1 MRLMFAAGL
10 MALVAACGPT
20 TPPAATAEEIA
31 KASAD
36 LTVWLDAEYEEDLLN
51 SPLQLTFQGRKERN
65 AELDQFGDAELDRQL
80 AWRRA
85 SVAEMKE
92 KFDPAKLDEE
102 SRTSFDLWVQQ
113 LEFAEK
119 SAQFRRAPYVF
130 VKDGPHVFLPNFMI
144 SFHAVSDKADME
156 AYVAR
161 LKEVGRG
168 LDQILEGAKLA
179 AAEGNHAPRFAY
191 DQALEESRNVIRGA
205 PFGAGADSPIWADA
219 RSEIK
224 TLLDGGKITA
234 EEARTLEDGARK
246 ALVEAVKPA
255 YDRVIAWLEAD
266 RANTAEQAQG
276 ASQLMKDGEAFY
288 NTSLEL
294 MTTTP
299 MTATEIHDLGLK
311 EVARIHA
318 EMEKIKET
326 VAFKGT
332 LAEFFVFMRTD
343 PQFHL
348 PNTDEGRAQYIK
360 MAEGYLADIQGKLP
374 QYFGLMPKAPL
385 VVKRVEAFREE
396 AGGAQHYFP
405 PTLDGS
411 RPGVFYA
418 HLSDMNAMPTY
429 ELETITYH
437 EGNPGHHMQIAIAQ
451 ELTGI
456 PKFRTQYGSTAYQEG
471 WGLYTETLAKEMGQ
485 YADPYSDYG
494 RLSAEI
500 WRAIR
505 LVVDTGIH
513 AKGWSEEKA
522 VAYFTENSSVPA
534 KAIESEIR
542 RYIVWP
548 GQATAYKIGMIKIQ
562 ELRAM
567 AQKELG
573 DKFTMAG
580 FHDTVL
586 GGGALPLPVL
596 EARVKRWI
604 DRVAAQ

>member
-1 MRLMFAAGL
+1 MRVLFAVSL
-10 MALVAACGPT
+10 LALAACGPT
-20 TPPAATAEEIA
+20 APAAPTAEEIA
-31 KASAD
+31 KVSAEANA
-36 LTVWLDAEYEEDLLN
+36 WFDAEYEENLLT
-51 SPLQLTFQGRKERN
+51 SPIGLTFQGRKEN
-65 AELDQFGDAELDRQL
+65 YDKLDQFGDAELDRQL
-80 AWRRA
+80 TWRRA

-92 KFDPAKLDEE
+92 KFDPAKLNEE
-102 SRTSFDLWVQQ
+102 ARTSFDLWAEQ
-113 LEFAEK
+113 LDELEK
-119 SAQFRRAPYVF
+119 GAKFRRAPYVF
-130 VKDGPHVFLPNFMI
+130 VKDGQHVFLPNFVI
-144 SFHAVSDKADME
+144 SFHAVSEKSDME

-161 LKEVGRG
+161 LKEMERA
-168 LDQILEGAKLA
+168 LDQVLEGAKLA
-179 AAEGNHAPRFAY
+179 AAEGNRAPRFAY
-191 DQALEESRNVIRGA
+191 DQSLEEARNVITGA
-205 PFGAGADSPIWADA
+205 PFGPGADSPLWADA
-219 RSEIK
+219 KSEIK
-224 TLLDGGKITA
+224 TLQDGGKITA
-234 EEARTLEDGARK
+234 EEAK
-246 ALVEAVKPA
+246 ALQDAASAALTGHVKPV
-255 YDRVIAWLEAD
+255 YERIIAWLTSD
-266 RANTAEQAQG
+266 RANTPEQAQG
-276 ASQLMKDGEAFY
+276 AGTLMKDGVAFY

-294 MTTTP
+294 MTTTD
-299 MTATEIHDLGLK
+299 MTAEQIHDLGLK

-318 EMEKIKET
+318 EMEGIKEK
-326 VAFKGT
+326 VGFKGT

-348 PNTDEGRAQYIK
+348 PNTDAGRAQYIK
-360 MAEGYLADIQGKLP
+360 MAEDYLAGIKGKLP
-374 QYFGLMPKAPL
+374 QYFGALPKADL

-396 AGGAQHYFP
+396 DGGAQHYFP
-405 PTLDGS
+405 STPDGS

-429 ELETITYH
+429 ELESITYH

-471 WGLYTETLAKEMGQ
+471 WALYTETLAKEMGM

-513 AKGWSEEKA
+513 AKGWSEAQAIK
-522 VAYFTENSSVPA
+522 YFKDNSSVPDA
-534 KAIESEIR
+534 AIESEIR

-562 ELRAM
+562 ELRAE
-567 AQKELG
+567 AQRELG
-573 DKFTMAG
+573 DKFTMGG

-604 DRVAAQ
+604 EKVKAS

>member
-1 MRLMFAAGL
+1 
-10 MALVAACGPT
+10 V
-20 TPPAATAEEIA
+20 
-31 KASAD
+31 
-36 LTVWLDAEYEEDLLN
+36 
-51 SPLQLTFQGRKERN
+51 
-65 AELDQFGDAELDRQL
+65 
-80 AWRRA
+80 
-85 SVAEMKE
+85 
-92 KFDPAKLDEE
+92 
-102 SRTSFDLWVQQ
+102 
-113 LEFAEK
+113 
-119 SAQFRRAPYVF
+119 
-130 VKDGPHVFLPNFMI
+130 I
-144 SFHAVSDKADME
+144 SFHAVSEKSDME

-161 LKEVGRG
+161 LKEMERA
-168 LDQILEGAKLA
+168 LDQVLEGAKLA
-179 AAEGNHAPRFAY
+179 AAEGNRAPRFAY
-191 DQALEESRNVIRGA
+191 DQSLEEANNVITGA
-205 PFGAGADSPIWADA
+205 PFGRGADSPLWADA
-219 RSEIK
+219 KSEIK
-224 TLLDGGKITA
+224 ALQDGGKITA
-234 EEARTLEDGARK
+234 EEAE
-246 ALVEAVKPA
+246 ALQDAASAALTGHVKPA
-255 YDRVIAWLEAD
+255 YERIIAWLTSD
-266 RANTAEQAQG
+266 RANTPEQAQG
-276 ASQLMKDGEAFY
+276 AGALMKDGAAFY

-294 MTTTP
+294 MTTTD
-299 MTATEIHDLGLK
+299 MTAEAIHDLGLK

-318 EMEKIKET
+318 EMEAIKEK
-326 VAFKGT
+326 VGFKGT

-360 MAEGYLADIQGKLP
+360 MAEDYLAGIKGKLP
-374 QYFGLMPKAPL
+374 EYFGILPKADL

-405 PTLDGS
+405 STPDGS

-429 ELETITYH
+429 ELESITYH

-471 WGLYTETLAKEMGQ
+471 WALYTETLAKEMGM

-513 AKGWSEEKA
+513 AKGWSEAQAIK
-522 VAYFTENSSVPA
+522 YFKDNSSVPDA
-534 KAIESEIR
+534 AIESEIR

-562 ELRAM
+562 ELRAE

-573 DKFTMAG
+573 DKFTMGG

-604 DRVAAQ
+604 EKVKAS